1 MFFKYIRVFFYCY
14 EDIKRASFY
23 EEQFTPYK
31 NQGKG
36 GGGIFKL
43 ILIHLIAIQRS
54 LKRNCMKKEEKI
66 QRNS

>member
-14 EDIKRASFY
+14 EDIKGASFY

-36 GGGIFKL
+36 GGGDFQANSYSFNRYSKKFEKKL
-43 ILIHLIAIQRS
+43 HE
-54 LKRNCMKKEEKI
+54 KRRKNSKE
-66 QRNS
+66 